1 VNIHNLDSI
10 FKPKRVAML
19 GIGMNP
25 KSVGGKILSNLVSG
39 FWSRTFRGLAG
50 GDLVTSPGCLE

>member
-1 VNIHNLDSI
+1 MTCKGARIKCPSLAITRGDDVNIHNLDNI

-39 FWSRTFRGLAG
+39 G
-50 GDLVTSPGCLE
+50 